1 MFLSLPEVPLPG
13 SQSLIPTVHSNFATL
28 AHSQLVLAQ
37 DWAIEWEAKKV
48 EWISLKNMF
57 IKPRLWPFPSVICC
71 AELLLRCCP
80 WGWSVF
86 FGHPFTSPSLWC
98 SLQTSTTSG
107 HGCCW
112 VQASEQG
119 WLWTSKGMER
129 NGSSIST
136 RAPAET
142 FWIHGCSLGGIPNT
156 PHWANVACAHNQHYT
171 HRQVHTSQILS
182 LQEFCGVKSF
192 SELQE
197 EFLLNTE
204 FLQQVFQG
212 KLMGVLPL

>member
-107 HGCCW
+107 YGCCW
-112 VQASEQG
+112 SRHQSRAGCGHQKE
-119 WLWTSKGMER
+119 WKGMDPPSPPEHLQR
-129 NGSSIST
+129 LSGFMA
-136 RAPAET
+136 APWVGFQT
-142 FWIHGCSLGGIPNT
+142 
-156 PHWANVACAHNQHYT
+156 
-171 HRQVHTSQILS
+171 
-182 LQEFCGVKSF
+182 
-192 SELQE
+192 
-197 EFLLNTE
+197 LLTE
-204 FLQQVFQG
+204 Q
-212 KLMGVLPL
+212 M